1 MARQIERELQ
11 LSTPLQSLA
20 RELTLNVYRT
30 DLVLTSA
37 LEEALRPAHL
47 HVDEYNVLR
56 ILRGAGADGHERG
69 EIQRRMVHAAD
80 GLLAI
85 FHRLKSRGLI
95 TGVRHLMITP
105 AGLELLAS
113 IDPAFEPAIEQRI
126 GWIAASKLKIAI
138 DVLESIRQGPP
149 PPPA

>member
-85 FHRLKSRGLI
+85 FHRLKSRGH
-95 TGVRHLMITP
+95 RR
-105 AGLELLAS
+105 AG
-113 IDPAFEPAIEQRI
+113 IDPTGAAATARLTPDQCRRSRAGQASSRI
-126 GWIAASKLKIAI
+126 W
-138 DVLESIRQGPP
+138 LERG
-149 PPPA
+149 